1 MSMDRLESVE
11 SKIAFLEQANAQL
24 SDELLHQRR
33 LVEQLRQEVQA
44 LGARLRAAAAEPSTW
59 SVEDERPPHY

>member
-1 MSMDRLESVE
+1 MDRLDAVE

-33 LVEQLRQEVQA
+33 LVEQLRQQLEA
-44 LGARLRAAAAEPSTW
+44 LSARLQAAASEPAEW
-59 SVEDERPPHY
+59 RVEDERPPHY

>member
-1 MSMDRLESVE
+1 MDRLESLE

-33 LVEQLRQEVQA
+33 QVEQLRMEVEA
-44 LGARLRAAAAEPSTW
+44 LAARLRAAASDAPQW

>member
-1 MSMDRLESVE
+1 MDRLESLE

-33 LVEQLRQEVQA
+33 QVEQLRIEVEA
-44 LGARLRAAAAEPSTW
+44 LAARLRAAASDDAPQW